1 MDLSDYD
8 TLRKLALALTVVMT
22 GLLAA
27 GASTAYLLVC
37 VDGAVDVPCT
47 SYNSLLPLSCCDR

>member
-47 SYNSLLPLSCCDR
+47 L